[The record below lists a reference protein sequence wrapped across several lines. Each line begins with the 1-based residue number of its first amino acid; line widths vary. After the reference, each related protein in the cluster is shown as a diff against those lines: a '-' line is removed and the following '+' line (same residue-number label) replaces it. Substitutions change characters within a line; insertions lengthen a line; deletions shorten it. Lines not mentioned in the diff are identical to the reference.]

1 MTKVLL
7 IIIGL
12 FVLSTIVLILIIKTK
27 NKKIKSCDEINKG
40 LKIQY
45 SELKKNYNIL
55 REEKEIE
62 TKQKNELA
70 KKLADIACMSID
82 DVMLQLQ
89 K

>member
-1 MTKVLL
+1 MIKTLL
-7 IIIGL
+7 IVIGL
-12 FVLSTIVLILIIKTK
+12 FILSIIILILIIKAK
-27 NKKIKSCDEINKG
+27 DKKIKYCNQINKE

-45 SELKKNYNIL
+45 SELQKNYSIL

-82 DVMLQLQ
+82 DVMQQLQ